1 MSTSLQKLAWF
12 KSVFRALFSYFD
24 DTKCRWETEKD
35 SCDDYVTDSNVIFT
49 GETNSDT
56 DSVTDSVTDS
66 DNDSD
71 NNSDTDSDT
80 ESDTDFPH
88 NDTNVVDEISN
99 DDVTHA
105 TTDGDTPV
113 MDTDVDTEMDP
124 TEVTTEKPFYQ
135 NLECE
140 PLDESWMCSS
150 GSKNHSLCIK
160 FCTIGSGLSNSP
172 LR

>member
-1 MSTSLQKLAWF
+1 MSSAKF
-12 KSVFRALFSYFD
+12 YFRALFSYFD

-49 GETNSDT
+49 GDTNSDT
-56 DSVTDSVTDS
+56 ES
-66 DNDSD
+66 DT
-71 NNSDTDSDT
+71 NSDTDSDT
-80 ESDTDFPH
+80 DSPY
-88 NDTNVVDEISN
+88 NDTNVVDETSN
-99 DDVTHA
+99 DDVTHD

-113 MDTDVDTEMDP
+113 MDNDVDTDMDL

-160 FCTIGSGLSNSP
+160 FCTIGSGLSNFP